1 MKNLYELRKKIENI
15 FGNKPFIIA
24 FFLIVWILC
33 SFLTLRMYSNTLGK
47 ESTGAGDYSNVQELT
62 NKITISETIP
72 TINNVDCIGIKF
84 ATYAR
89 KNTGNIKIVVEDVAS
104 KELLAEKTI
113 NVSRI
118 EDNAFEII
126 ELNKPLSSSNKKGI
140 NVSISSNSIEGKG
153 IGVYYSNF
161 KEIKN
166 STFKIN
172 NKEIDSDL
180 CIRLLMPNEDLNKF
194 LRIILPWLVV
204 SFTFLVLLLSFKD
217 LKHEVLFSVI
227 ALFVGLLFCFIM
239 TPLSIP
245 DEQAHY
251 EFAFQQSNY
260 IMGSSKQDHR
270 YFDSEYQKYGSLIG
284 HMNTSMT
291 YKALVNKWNSE
302 LTLNNEL
309 VEIINDVDEIYNVD
323 FIVPGLGIT
332 LGRLLKLNF
341 YKTFYLGRLFNLMFY
356 VTCVFIAI
364 RKTPIHKLLFGI
376 LMVMPMFLQQAA
388 SYSYDCFVNG
398 LSFVLIAYLLKF
410 MFVEEEINIKE
421 ILFVAFVC
429 SILSPAKAVYS
440 FFVFL
445 FWFVPYQRYK
455 DKKRKILFTLLFC
468 AMPIAQLL
476 NIIVP
481 VVSKAIENINELAIV
496 KNTLSLDNSFI
507 PQISET
513 FTPDKKITVGYMVRH
528 PFEIIMLILRTI
540 RYSIK
545 IWFYE
550 SLGRSLSGMSIILPL
565 KLVHIMVFIPIIA
578 AFMKEKYVE
587 PVSLKATF
595 LLVCIVIG
603 LFAIGGMLMTW
614 TDLDQTIIEDFGGA
628 IVQGIQ
634 GRYFSPLLPYFF
646 SIFNNKKFNISLKI
660 DKYLIFAQLLVLFE
674 TLMYVLSITFIN

>member
-1 MKNLYELRKKIENI
+1 MENLSELKKKIEKI
-15 FGNKPFIIA
+15 FSNKTFIIA
-24 FFLIVWILC
+24 LFLIVWILC
-33 SFLTLRMYSNTLGK
+33 AFLTLSMYSNTLGK

-62 NKITISETIP
+62 NNITISEIVP

-89 KNTGNIKIVVEDVAS
+89 KNSGNIKIVVEDVAS

-140 NVSISSNSIEGKG
+140 SVSISSNSIEGQG
-153 IGVYYSNF
+153 IGVYYSSF
-161 KEIKN
+161 KEIEN
-166 STFKIN
+166 SIFKIN

-194 LRIILPWLVV
+194 IRIILPWLVI
-204 SFTFLVLLLSFKD
+204 SFSVLVLLLSFKD
-217 LKHEVLFSVI
+217 LKHEILFSVI

-260 IMGSSKQDHR
+260 IMGANKENHN
-270 YFDSEYQKYGSLIG
+270 YFDSEYQKYGSIIG
-284 HMNTSMT
+284 HMNSSVT
-291 YKALVNKWNSE
+291 YKALVNKWNSD
-302 LTLNNEL
+302 LTLNNKLIRIE
-309 VEIINDVDEIYNVD
+309 NDVDDIYNVD
-323 FIVPGLGIT
+323 FIVPGIGIT

-376 LMVMPMFLQQAA
+376 LMIMPMFLQQAA

-410 MFVEEEINIKE
+410 MFVEEEISIKE
-421 ILFVAFVC
+421 IIFVTIVC
-429 SILSPAKAVYS
+429 SLLSPAKAVYS

-481 VVSKAIENINELAIV
+481 VVNRTIENLNEIAIES
-496 KNTLSLDNSFI
+496 NTLSLDTTY
-507 PQISET
+507 ISKNIDVIS
-513 FTPDKKITVGYMVRH
+513 PNKKITIGYMVRH
-528 PFEIIMLILRTI
+528 PWEIIMLVLRTI

-550 SLGRSLSGMSIILPL
+550 SLGRTLSGMSIILPL
-565 KLVHIMVFIPIIA
+565 KLVHFMAIIPIVA
-578 AFMKEKYVE
+578 AFIKENYIEPIYVKI
-587 PVSLKATF
+587 SFF
-595 LLVCIVIG
+595 LICVFIG
-603 LFAIGGMLMTW
+603 LFTIGGMMMSW
-614 TDLDQTIIEDFGGA
+614 TDLDQDIIEDFGGA
-628 IVQGIQ
+628 MVQGVQ
-634 GRYFSPLLPYFF
+634 GRYFSPLLPCFF
-646 SIFNNKKFNISLKI
+646 SIFNNEKFNISLKI

>member
-1 MKNLYELRKKIENI
+1 MENLSELKKKIEKI
-15 FGNKPFIIA
+15 FSNKTFIIA

-33 SFLTLRMYSNTLGK
+33 AFLTLSMYSKTLGK

-62 NKITISETIP
+62 NNITISEIVP

-89 KNTGNIKIVVEDVAS
+89 KNSGNIKIVVEDVAS

-140 NVSISSNSIEGKG
+140 SVSISSNSIEGQG
-153 IGVYYSNF
+153 IGVYYSSF
-161 KEIKN
+161 KEIEN
-166 STFKIN
+166 SIFKIN

-194 LRIILPWLVV
+194 IKIILPWLVI
-204 SFTFLVLLLSFKD
+204 SFSVLVLLLSFKD
-217 LKHEVLFSVI
+217 LKHEILFSVI

-260 IMGSSKQDHR
+260 IMGSSKEDHI
-270 YFDSEYQKYGSLIG
+270 YFDSEYQKYGNLIG
-284 HMNTSMT
+284 HMNSSIT

-302 LTLNNEL
+302 LTLNNKLTKIE
-309 VEIINDVDEIYNVD
+309 NDVDDIYNVD
-323 FIVPGLGIT
+323 FIVPGIGIT

-341 YKTFYLGRLFNLMFY
+341 YKTFYLGRLFNLMLY

-376 LMVMPMFLQQAA
+376 LMIMPMFLQQAA

-421 ILFVAFVC
+421 VLFVTFVC

-496 KNTLSLDNSFI
+496 KNTLSLDNSYI
-507 PQISET
+507 PQIIET
-513 FTPDKKITVGYMVRH
+513 FTPDKKITIGYMVRH

-565 KLVHIMVFIPIIA
+565 KLVHVMVFIPIIA

-587 PVSLKATF
+587 PIPLKAAF
-595 LLVCIVIG
+595 LLVCVVIG